1 MDNTQQEGY
10 FTKKVLYGLL
20 GGCFPIYYGLKEVY
34 GIFRNYSFV
43 YWDIDNLEPALA
55 ELRRLEQ
62 DPAECRRQTSCKRPL
77 LESGMEGS
85 STIETLDRY
94 FLLVPEIWNGRLCQ

>member
-10 FTKKVLYGLL
+10 VTEKLLYVLL
-20 GGCFPIYYGLKEVY
+20 GGCLPIYYGLKEVY
-34 GIFRNYSFV
+34 GIFRNDSFV
-43 YWDIDNLEPALA
+43 YWDIDDPEPALA

-62 DPAECRRQTSCKRPL
+62 DPSKYRRQTSCKRPL